1 MKITQF
7 DFRTAGKEMGERHI
21 LGTTADAPW
30 LQFPADFCLEPL
42 INDTCQAPAG
52 VSAVVYDTNPLG
64 SLPTSPR
71 LSLDTKIVEAS
82 VSNRDNALIDV
93 SKVYEDQ
100 QGGIQLYL
108 PRTNRTRAGLPSKS
122 KFGPI
127 MCADDFDLNS
137 VRSTPFP
144 RISCHQLTGTPAP
157 YCPQSF
163 LVSFDILNWSDINKN
178 VNHE

>member
-1 MKITQF
+1 
-7 DFRTAGKEMGERHI
+7 MGERHI

-64 SLPTSPR
+64 SLPSSPR

-93 SKVYEDQ
+93 SKVYENQ
-100 QGGIQLYL
+100 EGGIQLYL

-122 KFGPI
+122 ELLIWANHLRGRLSNNF
-127 MCADDFDLNS
+127 CFDLNS
-137 VRSTPFP
+137 DRSNPFV
-144 RISCHQLTGTPAP
+144 Q
-157 YCPQSF
+157 
-163 LVSFDILNWSDINKN
+163 
-178 VNHE
+178 E

>member
-1 MKITQF
+1 
-7 DFRTAGKEMGERHI
+7 MGERHI

-64 SLPTSPR
+64 SLPSSPR

-82 VSNRDNALIDV
+82 VSNRDNALIDI
-93 SKVYEDQ
+93 SKVYENQ
-100 QGGIQLYL
+100 EGGIQLYL

-122 KFGPI
+122 ELLIWTNHLRGRLSNNF
-127 MCADDFDLNS
+127 CFDPNS
-137 VRSTPFP
+137 DRSNPFV
-144 RISCHQLTGTPAP
+144 Q
-157 YCPQSF
+157 
-163 LVSFDILNWSDINKN
+163 
-178 VNHE
+178 E

>member
-1 MKITQF
+1 
-7 DFRTAGKEMGERHI
+7 MGERHI

-64 SLPTSPR
+64 SLPSSPR

-93 SKVYEDQ
+93 SKVYENQ
-100 QGGIQLYL
+100 EGGIQLYL

-122 KFGPI
+122 ELLIWANHLRGRLSNNF
-127 MCADDFDLNS
+127 CFDPNS
-137 VRSTPFP
+137 DRSNPFV
-144 RISCHQLTGTPAP
+144 Q
-157 YCPQSF
+157 
-163 LVSFDILNWSDINKN
+163 
-178 VNHE
+178 E